1 MAKFSS
7 TEKIQA
13 VKRYLDGTE
22 SRKAIAKSIEL
33 TPSLLREWIRRYKFS
48 GKYAFEKL
56 YTSYSTQYKLDV
68 LNYMNEHG
76 ISIRETAEISI
87 LYPLNNFKWR

>member
-22 SRKAIAKSIEL
+22 SGKQ
-33 TPSLLREWIRRYKFS
+33 LLN
-48 GKYAFEKL
+48 L
-56 YTSYSTQYKLDV
+56 
-68 LNYMNEHG
+68 
-76 ISIRETAEISI
+76 
-87 LYPLNNFKWR
+87 

>member
-22 SRKAIAKSIEL
+22 SGKTIAKSIGV
-33 TPSLLREWIRRYKFS
+33 SRSVVGVWF
-48 GKYAFEKL
+48 
-56 YTSYSTQYKLDV
+56 
-68 LNYMNEHG
+68 
-76 ISIRETAEISI
+76 
-87 LYPLNNFKWR
+87 